1 MKARKRIEAVITG
14 TIGNRVVFTGSGV
27 RIPSLPP
34 IKKDTLRV
42 FFFIGE
48 RSADKY
54 AATCCRGSHLS
65 NSENPD
71 EGSRLRET
79 AVSRFSP

>member
-34 IKKDTLRV
+34 KGNNTNTESEKEFVL
-42 FFFIGE
+42 FFFNDFFGI
-48 RSADKY
+48 K
-54 AATCCRGSHLS
+54 
-65 NSENPD
+65 
-71 EGSRLRET
+71 
-79 AVSRFSP
+79 VQK

>member
-34 IKKDTLRV
+34 LGNNTNTESKTEFVLFFFNDFFGVRIKK
-42 FFFIGE
+42 
-48 RSADKY
+48 
-54 AATCCRGSHLS
+54 
-65 NSENPD
+65 
-71 EGSRLRET
+71 
-79 AVSRFSP
+79 

>member
-34 IKKDTLRV
+34 KKRTRILVIRV
-42 FFFIGE
+42 LFIFADLGDSNGLVVGE
-48 RSADKY
+48 
-54 AATCCRGSHLS
+54 
-65 NSENPD
+65 
-71 EGSRLRET
+71 
-79 AVSRFSP
+79 

>member
-34 IKKDTLRV
+34 DMNNTNTETNSGFVLFFLTIISASELNIKYGA
-42 FFFIGE
+42 I
-48 RSADKY
+48 
-54 AATCCRGSHLS
+54 
-65 NSENPD
+65 
-71 EGSRLRET
+71 SR
-79 AVSRFSP
+79 

>member
-34 IKKDTLRV
+34 SGNNPNPRIFVRKDYFGV
-42 FFFIGE
+42 W
-48 RSADKY
+48 
-54 AATCCRGSHLS
+54 CRYQRRTGH
-65 NSENPD
+65 
-71 EGSRLRET
+71 
-79 AVSRFSP
+79 

>member
-34 IKKDTLRV
+34 IVNNTNPDDKLEFV
-42 FFFIGE
+42 FFF
-48 RSADKY
+48 
-54 AATCCRGSHLS
+54 S
-65 NSENPD
+65 NEHFGIKVDLNSKMKKLP
-71 EGSRLRET
+71 G
-79 AVSRFSP
+79 V

>member
-34 IKKDTLRV
+34 EGNNTNTDDELGFVLFFSNDYFGIKVKR
-42 FFFIGE
+42 
-48 RSADKY
+48 
-54 AATCCRGSHLS
+54 
-65 NSENPD
+65 
-71 EGSRLRET
+71 
-79 AVSRFSP
+79 

>member
-42 FFFIGE
+42 FFLLAEDRRIST
-48 RSADKY
+48 RQ
-54 AATCCRGSHLS
+54 
-65 NSENPD
+65 PV
-71 EGSRLRET
+71 
-79 AVSRFSP
+79 AVVRI

>member
-34 IKKDTLRV
+34 IVNNTNPDGKSEFV
-42 FFFIGE
+42 FFF
-48 RSADKY
+48 
-54 AATCCRGSHLS
+54 S
-65 NSENPD
+65 NEYFGIKVDLNSKMQKLP
-71 EGSRLRET
+71 G
-79 AVSRFSP
+79 V

>member
-34 IKKDTLRV
+34 LVNNTNTETKTGFVLFFSNEYFGIKVDLDGKKKKQPGV
-42 FFFIGE
+42 
-48 RSADKY
+48 
-54 AATCCRGSHLS
+54 
-65 NSENPD
+65 
-71 EGSRLRET
+71 
-79 AVSRFSP
+79 

>member
-34 IKKDTLRV
+34 QVNCTHPNDKKFRCVYFFSHEYFGIIIKR
-42 FFFIGE
+42 
-48 RSADKY
+48 
-54 AATCCRGSHLS
+54 
-65 NSENPD
+65 
-71 EGSRLRET
+71 
-79 AVSRFSP
+79 